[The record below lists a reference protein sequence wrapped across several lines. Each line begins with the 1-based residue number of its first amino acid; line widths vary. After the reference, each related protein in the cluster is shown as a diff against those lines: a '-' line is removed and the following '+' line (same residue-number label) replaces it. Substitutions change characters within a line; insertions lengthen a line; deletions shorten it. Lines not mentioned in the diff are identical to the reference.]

1 MTRAMG
7 CCMSGERT
15 QNCGVLKKFAR
26 FVEWIVG
33 LVVLALVLLTSW
45 LFIGAESAD
54 FSIPD
59 DSDLRVV
66 LPEIADENNAF
77 VAIIASTNLIVMGTN
92 SLGDIDM
99 TFAREY
105 ANSHGSGANSV
116 RGAPGA
122 AEKADNILV
131 DNAAFFEAFSKGLD
145 RKGFRNVEPE
155 FEIAKGLG
163 TPTLPYKAYNW
174 TRLLWML
181 KLQRE
186 IERGEWEKA
195 QESLETILRFAR
207 AKSDNAMNIMEL
219 LFCGDS
225 AGLSKIVDI
234 AASDALDDAAL
245 ARLAALACDDRNR
258 CSDNAERVIKLE
270 YSQVRARLEAMT
282 PEQLVE
288 VHEFTADVGSK
299 LYDTMAS
306 VIGYEVEAKQ
316 PLHERIANGIVRTVL
331 LWPGYFRYKFH
342 RRTTIARIAETTRL
356 AIKGEV
362 DVAAKEGGDAGVLA
376 RNGIGCAVVA
386 TYACACETLM
396 DGVAKEMNAFWR
408 GRVMLAIAAARW
420 RLVHGEVMPPS
431 LEALVPQFLD
441 AVPVDPYSKDGSPFQ
456 YDPKTGV
463 AWSVGDHP
471 RRLFDYMEVKDKKQV
486 VDGISK
492 RGCYSWAFRIDG
504 KHAP

>member
-1 MTRAMG
+1 MK
-7 CCMSGERT
+7 
-15 QNCGVLKKFAR
+15 VL
-26 FVEWIVG
+26 W
-33 LVVLALVLLTSW
+33 
-45 LFIGAESAD
+45 
-54 FSIPD
+54 
-59 DSDLRVV
+59 
-66 LPEIADENNAF
+66 
-77 VAIIASTNLIVMGTN
+77 
-92 SLGDIDM
+92 
-99 TFAREY
+99 
-105 ANSHGSGANSV
+105 
-116 RGAPGA
+116 
-122 AEKADNILV
+122 
-131 DNAAFFEAFSKGLD
+131 KG
-145 RKGFRNVEPE
+145 
-155 FEIAKGLG
+155 
-163 TPTLPYKAYNW
+163 
-174 TRLLWML
+174 
-181 KLQRE
+181 
-186 IERGEWEKA
+186 
-195 QESLETILRFAR
+195 
-207 AKSDNAMNIMEL
+207 
-219 LFCGDS
+219 FCGDS